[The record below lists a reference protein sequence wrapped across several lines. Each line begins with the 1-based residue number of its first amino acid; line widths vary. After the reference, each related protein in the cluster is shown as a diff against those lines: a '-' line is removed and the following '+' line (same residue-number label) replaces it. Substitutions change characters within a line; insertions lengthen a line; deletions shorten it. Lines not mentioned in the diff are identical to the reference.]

1 MQISIT
7 IQDAKFI
14 KKVLTAYQRQH
25 LNVEELIRQSLKDS
39 PEKNFTIGDLSH
51 YENAIVG
58 IYETGFVADRLDE
71 LIRDAES
78 SND

>member
-14 KKVLTAYQRQH
+14 KKVLTVYQRQH
-25 LNVEELIRQSLKDS
+25 LNVETLIRQSLKDH
-39 PEKNFTIGDLSH
+39 PEKFTDSDLSH

-71 LIRDAES
+71 LIRDAEE

>member
-14 KKVLTAYQRQH
+14 KKVLTVYQHQH
-25 LNVEELIRQSLKDS
+25 LNVEKLIRQSLKDS
-39 PEKNFTIGDLSH
+39 PDKFTDGDLSH
-51 YENAIVG
+51 YENAVVG

-71 LIRDAES
+71 LIRDAEKA
-78 SND
+78 ND